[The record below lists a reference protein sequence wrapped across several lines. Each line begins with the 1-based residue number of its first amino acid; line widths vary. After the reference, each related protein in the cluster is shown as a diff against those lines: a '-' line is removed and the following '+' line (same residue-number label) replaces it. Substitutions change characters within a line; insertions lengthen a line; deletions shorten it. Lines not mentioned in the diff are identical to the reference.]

1 MRTLKQIIPVVSFFL
16 FFSMCTEDKN
26 SSDTDDLISQGTHRY
41 IAYDSTG
48 VTIVDGFLTIIF
60 EGSNQLGGEWQ
71 LDAVGDPQNIGLQV
85 GEGWLIGTV
94 NQDTIWIN
102 LNPDWDDNNVYLDG
116 ILQDSSFSGQWT
128 WAGFPGVFN
137 YGTFIAEAQ

>member
-1 MRTLKQIIPVVSFFL
+1 M
-16 FFSMCTEDKN
+16 
-26 SSDTDDLISQGTHRY
+26 
-41 IAYDSTG
+41 
-48 VTIVDGFLTIIF
+48 TIVDGFLTIIF